1 MQESPSKETLVVFR
15 QVWQPASTLSELPS
29 INPASAREA
38 ARALESIHAALIATP
53 HPELHLTQP
62 IIAHLHKAL
71 FRVLGLCTGFFLPEK
86 RFDFLMDPWCKCLGF
101 LLQLTDGYDLILASD
116 WRADL
121 TLLNVLLRIVLG
133 YEPANKP
140 TSQAATPQSVD
151 PTTTPKDRM
160 ADETRLL
167 AVQCL
172 IHAIPLDESTPGIHD
187 LAQQDGVLDDTF
199 RAPSSDLVR
208 WRTKSDQWVRDHL
221 LGPDRQSRETFAS
234 LLCILPDTVKNAQLV
249 ALRVAA
255 LDGLMKLLRCLGT
268 PERIGNNFPGLI
280 FRLDAAAKER
290 GLKEN
295 HIVLTKMLDIWTFMV
310 VHSLKGLASTA
321 TNLKLNGDGLA
332 EDLMS
337 MYNNSKRA
345 FHASS
350 SSSSSPSK
358 PEPIIMDYGTDAWLA
373 AMAKGLR
380 LHFKDISPLRTHAHW
395 MVRLKFGEM
404 AFNIL
409 KDCQA
414 SIKRLGGGRSTTI
427 GVTGFLLET
436 LLGCTLDDYRDVC
449 QPTRDY
455 LRQLMEEYESTY
467 LINIA
472 KEILRERLIALP
484 RVLHGVDE
492 ALKQSSVRLVQGIVV
507 FLGKHM
513 ENMINHQ
520 TLVGYIQ
527 PWINLLTIEQLDQHN
542 MDERGGVLGDGSW
555 GAQDPDTGSD
565 IERWNSWVQSRKG
578 SGRKLGFPRRIHLYL
593 REQTTSTAFM
603 GLLRQLGSTTEINVW
618 TEELTTRLRQDC
630 QHVRES
636 QGWFDA
642 RTVSSVLLLNQVLL
656 GAYGAG
662 LANFGKMLTTEQ
674 STKKKVSSTRKQ
686 LRHARRAA
694 KGVLE
699 EYLEILVA
707 CSQMALEARSRQEAK
722 QRADPSLDA
731 EKDSRTKKA
740 LLAKMFGADD
750 DEMFDM
756 DVGAEAMIYDHN
768 TDVMLQCLLLEGIAS
783 IAVILGSE
791 DFEMELYR
799 TLYILLEQLGDQ
811 ESALVRDTAEAC
823 LEHVA
828 FVCQYESI
836 GDLIQANYDYVIQQ
850 VSQRIV
856 FLGTNPKTPQ
866 VLCALIRVVGPPAIA
881 MLEDSVTEIF
891 EALDHWK
898 SQEDEVGEGLLK
910 SLCEIVH
917 VMALA
922 VEASDA
928 SLKTDQKNSS
938 AASKRDSGIL
948 MMLPGMEEFS
958 HSDKASVE
966 VAEFARRYRVLVQEM
981 SGSSQAEADAMEEE
995 MKDMTPE
1002 QIRDYF
1008 LRLTKDAEQ
1017 EQSTLTEDAPADT
1030 TDDPMEKMLKEA
1042 AGEESLSLDE
1052 LRDAIPKPPPKDAE
1066 PEPPTKHE
1074 QLCLRILDKAGYFLT
1089 SDSPRMRILAL
1100 EAIQRAI
1107 VVLRDRPTELN
1118 PAIHAF
1124 WPAMVSRVLMRR
1136 SNSTEVF
1143 YVSLRAI
1150 EVVTALA
1157 ENCSEFLSR
1166 HLMNDVWPFILKAL
1180 QSWTQKPATA
1190 DRAHRRTPLQTITVS
1205 QGSGGRT
1212 SQPMRSQGRRAAST
1226 KVFTREHRLQLTT
1239 LASLGKIVRRVRVPV
1254 REVWPMLLL
1263 ARDIMLDQFWTLH
1276 WDVRAEAAEV
1286 MKSMASAG
1294 HGDSVYLALEEVV
1307 KQSASASK
1315 RSTAAQ
1321 DAGEAADEEDG
1332 GVQLCSDVLSF
1343 MEAENL

>member
-1 MQESPSKETLVVFR
+1 MDLMQESPSKETLVVFR
-15 QVWQPASTLSELPS
+15 QVWQPASTISELPS

-38 ARALESIHAALIATP
+38 AKALESIHAALVATP

-71 FRVLGLCTGFFLPEK
+71 FRVLSLCTGFFVPEK

-101 LLQLTDGYDLILASD
+101 LLQLEDGYDLIFASD

-133 YEPANKP
+133 YELPNKP
-140 TSQAATPQSVD
+140 VSQTTAQQSVD

-167 AVQCL
+167 AVHCL

-187 LAQQDGVLDDTF
+187 LAQQDGKVANTS
-199 RAPSSDLVR
+199 RASSSDLVR

-221 LGPDRQSRETFAS
+221 LGLDRQSRETFAS

-255 LDGLMKLLRCLGT
+255 LDGLMKLLRCLET
-268 PERIGNNFPGLI
+268 PERMGNNFPGLI

-295 HIVLTKMLDIWTFMV
+295 HTVLTKMLDIWTFMV
-310 VHSLKGLASTA
+310 VQSLKGLAPTA
-321 TNLKLNGDGLA
+321 TDLKPDGEGLA
-332 EDLMS
+332 EDLMN
-337 MYNNSKRA
+337 MYNTSKRA
-345 FHASS
+345 SHTSS
-350 SSSSSPSK
+350 SQT
-358 PEPIIMDYGTDAWLA
+358 PERISLDYGTDAWLA

-380 LHFKDISPLRTHAHW
+380 LHFKDISSLRTHGHW

-404 AFNIL
+404 AFSIL
-409 KDCQA
+409 KECRTT
-414 SIKRLGGGRSTTI
+414 IKRLGGGRSTII
-427 GVTGFLLET
+427 GVAGFLLET
-436 LLGCTLDDYRDVC
+436 LIGCTLDDYRDVC
-449 QPTRDY
+449 QPAREY
-455 LRQLMEEYESTY
+455 LRQLTEEYESSDLT
-467 LINIA
+467 NIS
-472 KEILRERLIALP
+472 KEILRERLMALP

-492 ALKQSSVRLVQGIVV
+492 AIKQSSVRLIRGIVL
-507 FLGKHM
+507 FLGRHM

-542 MDERGGVLGDGSW
+542 MDERGGVLGDKTW
-555 GAQDPDTGSD
+555 GAQDSDTDSEV
-565 IERWNSWVQSRKG
+565 ERWNSWVQSRKG
-578 SGRKLGFPRRIHLYL
+578 SGRKFGFPRRIHLYL
-593 REQTTSTAFM
+593 REQATSSAFM

-618 TEELTTRLRQDC
+618 TEELTTRLRQDS
-630 QHVRES
+630 QSVRES

-656 GAYGAG
+656 GAYGVG
-662 LANFGKMLTTEQ
+662 LASFGTVSTKEQ
-674 STKKKVSSTRKQ
+674 STKRKASSAKKQ

-699 EYLEILVA
+699 EYLEILVT
-707 CSQMALEARSRQEAK
+707 CSQMSMEARSRQAAE
-722 QRADPSLDA
+722 QRSDPSLDA
-731 EKDSRTKKA
+731 QRDTRAKKA

-750 DEMFDM
+750 DEMLDM
-756 DVGAEAMIYDHN
+756 DIGQDAILYDRN
-768 TDVMLQCLLLEGIAS
+768 MDVMLQCLLLEGIAS

-791 DFEMELYR
+791 GFEMELYR
-799 TLYILLEQLGDQ
+799 TLYILLEHLGDQ

-828 FVCQYESI
+828 FVCHYESI

-891 EALDHWK
+891 EALDQWK
-898 SQEDEVGEGLLK
+898 SQEDQVGEGLLK

-922 VEASDA
+922 VEASDS
-928 SLKTDQKNSS
+928 SLKADQKTSS

-966 VAEFARRYRVLVQEM
+966 VAEFARKYRILVQEM

-1008 LRLTKDAEQ
+1008 LRLTKDAEK
-1017 EQSTLTEDAPADT
+1017 EQSTLSGETPAGT
-1030 TDDPMEKMLKEA
+1030 PDDLMEKMMKEA

-1052 LRDAIPKPPPKDAE
+1052 LRDAIPKPLPKESE

-1100 EAIQRAI
+1100 EAIERAI
-1107 VVLRDRPTELN
+1107 VVLRNRPVELN

-1136 SNSTEVF
+1136 SNSMEVF

-1150 EVVTALA
+1150 EVVTVLA

-1190 DRAHRRTPLQTITVS
+1190 DRLHRRTPIQTITAS
-1205 QGSGGRT
+1205 PGSGGRT
-1212 SQPMRSQGRRAAST
+1212 AQPLRSQGWRAASS
-1226 KVFTREHRLQLTT
+1226 KVFTREHRLQMTT
-1239 LASLGKIVRRVRVPV
+1239 LASLSKVVRRVRVPV

-1263 ARDIMLDQFWTLH
+1263 ARDMMLDPHWTLH

-1286 MKSMASAG
+1286 LKSMASAG
-1294 HGDSVYLALEEVV
+1294 HGDSVYLALEGVLL
-1307 KQSASASK
+1307 QSAGAGK

-1321 DAGEAADEEDG
+1321 DADEITDEEDG

>member
-15 QVWQPASTLSELPS
+15 QVWEPASSISELKS

-38 ARALESIHAALIATP
+38 ARTLESIHSALVSTP

-71 FRVLGLCTGFFLPEK
+71 FRLLGLCTGFFVPEK

-101 LLQLTDGYDLILASD
+101 LLQLEDGYDLILASD

-121 TLLNVLLRIVLG
+121 TLFNVLLRIVLG
-133 YEPANKP
+133 YEPANKKP
-140 TSQAATPQSVD
+140 TSQPPTPQQNVD

-160 ADETRLL
+160 SDETRLL

-172 IHAIPLDESTPGIHD
+172 IHALPLDENAPGIHD
-187 LAQQDGVLDDTF
+187 LAQQQQQDGVIADNS
-199 RAPSSDLVR
+199 RALSSSGLVR

-255 LDGLMKLLRCLGT
+255 LDGLMKLLRCLET
-268 PERIGNNFPGLI
+268 PERMGNNFPGLI

-290 GLKEN
+290 GLKE
-295 HIVLTKMLDIWTFMV
+295 HHTVLTRMLDIWTFMV
-310 VHSLKGLASTA
+310 VLSLKGLASTA
-321 TNLKLNGDGLA
+321 PKLKPNGDGLA

-337 MYNNSKRA
+337 MYNSAKGTS
-345 FHASS
+345 HASS
-350 SSSSSPSK
+350 SSSAPKQSD
-358 PEPIIMDYGTDAWLA
+358 MDYGTDAWLA

-409 KDCQA
+409 KDCRR
-414 SIKRLGGGRSTTI
+414 SIKRLGGGRATTV

-436 LLGCTLDDYRDVC
+436 LIGCTLDDYSEVSR
-449 QPTRDY
+449 PAREY
-455 LRQLMEEYESTY
+455 LRQLTEEYESTD
-467 LINIA
+467 LINMA
-472 KEILRERLIALP
+472 KEILRERLMALP

-492 ALKQSSVRLVQGIVV
+492 ALKQSSVRLVQGMIL
-507 FLGKHM
+507 FLGRHM
-513 ENMINHQ
+513 ENMVNHQ

-527 PWINLLTIEQLDQHN
+527 PWINLLMIEQLDQHN
-542 MDERGGVLGDGSW
+542 MDERGGILGDGTD
-555 GAQDPDTGSD
+555 GAEDTDTGSSD
-565 IERWNSWVQSRKG
+565 VKRWSSWVQSRKG
-578 SGRKLGFPRRIHLYL
+578 SGRKFGFPRRIHHYL
-593 REQTTSTAFM
+593 REQATSTAFT
-603 GLLRQLGSTTEINVW
+603 GLLRQLGSTTEIDVW
-618 TEELTTRLRQDC
+618 TEEMTTRLRQDC
-630 QHVRES
+630 QSVRES

-656 GAYGAG
+656 GAYGIG
-662 LANFGKMLTTEQ
+662 LATFGKVLTTEQ
-674 STKKKVSSTRKQ
+674 STKSKASSTRKQ
-686 LRHARRAA
+686 LRHTRRAA

-707 CSQMALEARSRQEAK
+707 CSQMSLEAQSRQAAQ

-750 DEMFDM
+750 DELFDM
-756 DVGAEAMIYDHN
+756 DVGAEALIYDYN
-768 TDVMLQCLLLEGIAS
+768 VDVMLKCLLLEGIAS

-799 TLYILLEQLGDQ
+799 TLYILLEHLGDQ
-811 ESALVRDTAEAC
+811 DSALVRDTAEAC

-856 FLGTNPKTPQ
+856 FLGANPKTPQ

-898 SQEDEVGEGLLK
+898 SQEDQVGEGLLK

-922 VEASDA
+922 VETASVPSTA
-928 SLKTDQKNSS
+928 DQKNGSES
-938 AASKRDSGIL
+938 SKRDSGIL
-948 MMLPGMEEFS
+948 IMMPGMRFS

-966 VAEFARRYRVLVQEM
+966 VAEFARKYRILIQEM
-981 SGSSQAEADAMEEE
+981 SGGSQAEADALEEE
-995 MKDMTPE
+995 MSNMTPD

-1017 EQSTLTEDAPADT
+1017 ERSTLTGDTPAETAEDL
-1030 TDDPMEKMLKEA
+1030 MEKMMKEA

-1066 PEPPTKHE
+1066 PEPPTKHQ

-1107 VVLRDRPTELN
+1107 VVLRDRPTELH
-1118 PAIHAF
+1118 PAIHAL

-1136 SNSTEVF
+1136 SHSMEMF
-1143 YVSLRAI
+1143 YVSLKAI
-1150 EVVTALA
+1150 EVVTVLA

-1166 HLMNDVWPFILKAL
+1166 HLMDDVWPFILKAL

-1190 DRAHRRTPLQTITVS
+1190 DRAHRRTPVQTITAS
-1205 QGSGGRT
+1205 RGSGGRAG
-1212 SQPMRSQGRRAAST
+1212 QPMRSQGRRAASS
-1226 KVFTREHRLQLTT
+1226 KVFTREHRLQMTT
-1239 LASLGKIVRRVRVPV
+1239 LTSLSKIVR
-1254 REVWPMLLL
+1254 
-1263 ARDIMLDQFWTLH
+1263 
-1276 WDVRAEAAEV
+1276 
-1286 MKSMASAG
+1286 K
-1294 HGDSVYLALEEVV
+1294 
-1307 KQSASASK
+1307 
-1315 RSTAAQ
+1315 
-1321 DAGEAADEEDG
+1321 
-1332 GVQLCSDVLSF
+1332 
-1343 MEAENL
+1343 